1 MVCFLFLKTQTINY
15 IFRYN
20 TLPDV
25 INIMCNPLFI
35 QQNILRQLHIN
46 YDPFIDVILR
56 ECELLARYSITMPDL
71 GYKLL
76 LDKNRI
82 RLYYERTKVY
92 ISLNPWTTIVH
103 CL

>member
-1 MVCFLFLKTQTINY
+1 MS
-15 IFRYN
+15 
-20 TLPDV
+20 
-25 INIMCNPLFI
+25 NPLLI
-35 QQNILRQLHIN
+35 RQNVTRQLYIN

-82 RLYYERTKVY
+82 RLYYERLKVY
-92 ISLNPWTTIVH
+92 EGKNIYKIDGCYFRN
-103 CL
+103 C